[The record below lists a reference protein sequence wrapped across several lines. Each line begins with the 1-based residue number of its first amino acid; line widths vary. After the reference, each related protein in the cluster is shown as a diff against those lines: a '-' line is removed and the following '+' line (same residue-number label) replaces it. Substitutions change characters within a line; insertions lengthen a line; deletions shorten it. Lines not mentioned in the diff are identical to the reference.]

1 MLGGGLGRGGGGGGG
16 PHFPFYPRDQG
27 RGGGR
32 GRGRGRR
39 RPPPKE
45 GALVVLLQLDDTLRG
60 IVIGRQGAA
69 IKETQRVS
77 GAQLTLPKRG
87 ETGPVR
93 VSGPTA
99 QTVMHAARL
108 VARQTA
114 AEQAEIACTCSVA
127 GSDIAATLRYSHI
140 LFEGAGFVAFCLPAS
155 ACPPADEIDVLLDDT
170 AFALGAGADLA
181 WAASAGDDTF
191 VYGLGAGEPVARALH
206 AKLASATA
214 AAAEA
219 AAAAAGGDG

>member
-114 AEQAEIACTCSVA
+114 TEQAEIACTCSVA
-127 GSDIAATLRYSHI
+127 GSDIAATLRDSHI
-140 LFEGAGFVAFCLPAS
+140 LFEGTGFVAFGLPRS
-155 ACPPADEIDVLLDDT
+155 ACPPTDDLDVMLDDA
-170 AFALGAGADLA
+170 AFALGAGTDLA
-181 WAASAGDDTF
+181 WSASADDTF
-191 VYGLGAGEPVARALH
+191 VYGLGAGEPVARAVY
-206 AKLASATA
+206 AKLASAVA

-219 AAAAAGGDG
+219 QAAVGGDG

>member
-1 MLGGGLGRGGGGGGG
+1 M
-16 PHFPFYPRDQG
+16 
-27 RGGGR
+27 
-32 GRGRGRR
+32 
-39 RPPPKE
+39 
-45 GALVVLLQLDDTLRG
+45 LLQLDDTLRG
-60 IVIGRQGAA
+60 IVIGRQGAT
-69 IKETQRVS
+69 IKETQRVT
-77 GAQLTLPKRG
+77 GAMLTLPKRG

-108 VARQTA
+108 VARQSA
-114 AEQAEIACTCSVA
+114 AQQAEIACTCSVA
-127 GSDIAATLRYSHI
+127 GSDIAATLRDSHI

-155 ACPPADEIDVLLDDT
+155 ACPPADELDVLLDDT

-191 VYGLGAGEPVARALH
+191 VYGLGAGEPVARAVY

-219 AAAAAGGDG
+219 QAAAVGGGSRLAGVPGRGRRTKDRGIRNPAAGGSRPSAPAPRGWRRAAGGRRW

>member
-1 MLGGGLGRGGGGGGG
+1 M
-16 PHFPFYPRDQG
+16 
-27 RGGGR
+27 
-32 GRGRGRR
+32 
-39 RPPPKE
+39 
-45 GALVVLLQLDDTLRG
+45 LLQLDDTLRG
-60 IVIGRQGAA
+60 IVIGRQGAT

-77 GAQLTLPKRG
+77 GAMLTLPKRG

-93 VSGPTA
+93 LSGPTA

-114 AEQAEIACTCSVA
+114 AQQAEIACTCSVA
-127 GSDIAATLRYSHI
+127 GSDIAATLRDSHI
-140 LFEGAGFVAFCLPAS
+140 LFEGTGFAAFGLPRS
-155 ACPPADEIDVLLDDT
+155 ACPPTDDLDVMLDDA
-170 AFALGAGADLA
+170 AFALGAGTDLA

-191 VYGLGAGEPVARALH
+191 VYGLGAGEPVARAVY

-219 AAAAAGGDG
+219 EAAAVGGDG